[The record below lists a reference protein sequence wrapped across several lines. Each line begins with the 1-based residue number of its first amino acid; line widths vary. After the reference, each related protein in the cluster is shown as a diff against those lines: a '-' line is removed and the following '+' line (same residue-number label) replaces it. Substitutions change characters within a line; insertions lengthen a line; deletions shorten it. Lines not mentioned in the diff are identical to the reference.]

1 MPTFFKISSI
11 KRKILFLLVLI
22 TNSCEKNKIER
33 NPYLNNVRI
42 NYEINL
48 NLPEFDA
55 LRYIGGSK
63 KILNIGLNGVI
74 VFNLN
79 NTSYLAWEASCSNH
93 NLKDCSK
100 LKIEGVLAKCNCEN
114 YQYSLATGQLINPEK
129 NLKNPFGLLFYQTNL
144 YNNILRISN

>member
-1 MPTFFKISSI
+1 MTTFFKISSI
-11 KRKILFLLVLI
+11 KRKILFLIVLI
-22 TNSCEKNKIER
+22 TYSCEKNKIER
-33 NPYLNNVRI
+33 NPYLNNVKI
-42 NYEINL
+42 DYEINL

-63 KILNIGLNGVI
+63 KILTIGLNGVI
-74 VFNLN
+74 IFNLN

-129 NLKNPFGLLFYQTNL
+129 NLKNPFGLLYYQTNL

>member
-1 MPTFFKISSI
+1 MTTFFKISSI
-11 KRKILFLLVLI
+11 KRKILFLIVLI

-129 NLKNPFGLLFYQTNL
+129 NLKKPFGLLYYQTNL

>member
-1 MPTFFKISSI
+1 LITFFKISSI
-11 KRKILFLLVLI
+11 KRKILFLIVLI

-129 NLKNPFGLLFYQTNL
+129 NLKNPFGLLYYQTNL

>member
-1 MPTFFKISSI
+1 LRTFFKISSL
-11 KRKILFLLVLI
+11 KRKILFLTILI
-22 TNSCEKNKIER
+22 TSSCEKNKIER
-33 NPYLNNVRI
+33 NPYLNNVKI
-42 NYEINL
+42 DYEINL
-48 NLPEFDA
+48 NLPEFDP

-74 VFNLN
+74 IFNLN

-93 NLKDCSK
+93 KLKDCSK

-114 YQYSLATGQLINPEK
+114 YQYSLATGQLINTNK
-129 NLKNPFGLLFYQTNL
+129 NLKNPFGLLYYQTNL

>member
-1 MPTFFKISSI
+1 MTTFFKISSI
-11 KRKILFLLVLI
+11 KRKILFLIVLI
-22 TNSCEKNKIER
+22 TYSCEKNKIER
-33 NPYLNNVRI
+33 NPYLTNVKI

-93 NLKDCSK
+93 SLKDCSK

-129 NLKNPFGLLFYQTNL
+129 NLKNPFGLLYYQTNL

>member
-1 MPTFFKISSI
+1 MRTFFKISSL
-11 KRKILFLLVLI
+11 KRKILFLTILI
-22 TNSCEKNKIER
+22 TSSCEKNKIER
-33 NPYLNNVRI
+33 NPYLNNVKI
-42 NYEINL
+42 DYEINL
-48 NLPEFDA
+48 NLPEFDP

-74 VFNLN
+74 IFNLN

-93 NLKDCSK
+93 KLKDCSK

-114 YQYSLATGQLINPEK
+114 YQYSLATGQLINTNK
-129 NLKNPFGLLFYQTNL
+129 NLKNPFGLLYYQTNL

>member
-1 MPTFFKISSI
+1 MITFFKISSI
-11 KRKILFLLVLI
+11 KRKILFLIVLI

-129 NLKNPFGLLFYQTNL
+129 NLKNPFGLLYYQTNL

>member
-1 MPTFFKISSI
+1 MTTFFKISSI

>member
-1 MPTFFKISSI
+1 MTTFFKISSI
-11 KRKILFLLVLI
+11 KRKILFLIVLI
-22 TNSCEKNKIER
+22 TYSCEKNKIER
-33 NPYLNNVRI
+33 NPYLNNVKI

-129 NLKNPFGLLFYQTNL
+129 NLKNPFGLLYYQTNL

>member
-1 MPTFFKISSI
+1 LTTFFKISSI

>member
-1 MPTFFKISSI
+1 LTTFFKISLI
-11 KRKILFLLVLI
+11 KRKILFLLTFILF
-22 TNSCEKNKIER
+22 SCEKNEIKR
-33 NPYLNNVRI
+33 NPYLNNVKI

-74 VFNLN
+74 LFNLN

-93 NLKDCSK
+93 VLKKCSK
-100 LKIEGVLAKCNCEN
+100 LELEGVLAKCNCED

-129 NLKNPFGLLFYQTNL
+129 NLSNPFGLLYYQTNL

>member
-1 MPTFFKISSI
+1 MTTFFKISSI
-11 KRKILFLLVLI
+11 KRKILFLIVLI

-129 NLKNPFGLLFYQTNL
+129 NLKNPFGLLYYQTNL